1 MKQESL
7 DLANESEKE
16 LEKLKVEEGVRDERQ
31 AKLDELVAIIKKK
44 EKKQEKEV
52 ERKQKM
58 FIQIRSDEREITQ
71 VNKEIDQYKEE
82 IERDD
87 ELRDMYETQKS
98 FLEKQSRIFKKQFD
112 KLKGKLDA
120 GNQFISYGEKNN

>member
-98 FLEKQSRIFKKQFD
+98 FLEKQSRIFKK
-112 KLKGKLDA
+112 
-120 GNQFISYGEKNN
+120 